1 MLTTAQ
7 IAQVEKLQAL
17 GAQVSIDA
25 GNPPKIIVRFADQE
39 IELFT
44 ADAWDVLD
52 ELDKLEMW
60 HPDTDRETLELVAV
74 YPYIEDAVKRHG
86 YCSPEHYAALGAL
99 RDTFDITL

>member
-17 GAQVSIDA
+17 GARVSIDA
-25 GNPPKIIVRFADQE
+25 GNPPKVIVRFADQE

-60 HPDTDRETLELVAV
+60 HPDIDRETLELVAV
-74 YPYIEDAVKRHG
+74 YPYIEDAVK
-86 YCSPEHYAALGAL
+86 
-99 RDTFDITL
+99 